1 MTNNRKSYTYA
12 VLTVIF
18 WSTVASVFKLTL
30 RHLDVYQMI
39 FFSVVVSTGLMFT
52 LMVVQNKLLL
62 LKSISFDQWVQSL
75 GLGMLVPGM
84 YYLVLFRA
92 YDLLPAQEAQ
102 PLTMIWP
109 LVVVVLSAPL
119 LKQKIGWITILSLLV
134 SFSGVLIISTH
145 GDPLSLNFTNMEGT
159 IFALASAVIWS
170 LYWIGNVRDKKDEI
184 VKLFINAISGLIFVS
199 VLVVLFSDF
208 VVESQEG
215 ILGAIYIGI
224 FEMGITFI
232 TWLKALSLAKT
243 SAHVSRLIYI
253 VPFLSLIQIN
263 YLIGEEILMST
274 VIGLVFVIVGIL
286 ACQLERESN
295 LEHSN

>member
-1 MTNNRKSYTYA
+1 
-12 VLTVIF
+12 
-18 WSTVASVFKLTL
+18 
-30 RHLDVYQMI
+30 MI

-52 LMVVQNKLLL
+52 VMVVQNKLLL